1 LTNRTTGRI
10 KKGVSKGE
18 QTRVRIVDRA
28 WRLASRDGLSGLSL
42 GKLAEEL
49 GLSKS
54 GLFAHFG
61 SKEELELEVL
71 KAARAGFIEEVV
83 RPALS
88 AARGVPRLRKLFKHW
103 TAWMSDPGR
112 PGGCLFL
119 AASAELDDG
128 EGPLR
133 DFLVNEQAT
142 LLATLSRAARIAVE
156 ERQLHAELDCDQF
169 AFEMLGIAFA
179 YHHCKRLLRDPEADQ
194 RARVA
199 FDALLAKSSN
209 D

>member
-1 LTNRTTGRI
+1 
-10 KKGVSKGE
+10 VSKGE

-71 KAARAGFIEEVV
+71 KAARAGFTEEVV
-83 RPALS
+83 RPALA
-88 AARGVPRLRKLFKHW
+88 AARGVPRLRKLFRNW
-103 TAWMSDPGR
+103 QAWMNDPGR

-128 EGPLR
+128 DGPQR
-133 DFLVNEQAT
+133 DFLVASQAS
-142 LLATLSRAARIAVE
+142 LLATLSRAAQIAVE
-156 ERQLHAELDCDQF
+156 EGQFRAELDCDQF

-179 YHHCKRLLRDPEADQ
+179 YHHSKRLLRDPKAEQ
-194 RARVA
+194 RARAA
-199 FDALLAKSSN
+199 FDGLLAASSS